1 MNHDTI
7 ISQLANGIVVASKP
21 MPESHGTAIGIWLLN
36 GSRHQSRSECGYAH
50 FLEHVLFKGTADLD
64 ARALA
69 ARFETMG
76 GQINAHTGKELTAFH
91 GLVPNAD
98 APGLVQLFSSMLCT
112 PRFTDQDV
120 AIERDV
126 VLQEIAMVKDSPEE
140 VLEEDM
146 AKALWPNHPMAWPIL
161 GDPQTLDALSAETLH
176 RYLRNIL
183 CGSRICVVAAGG
195 IDHADLERACADL
208 AALPRGTR
216 PAVSPPKFTAAQ
228 VRNRYGIAQACLSW
242 AMPGPVV
249 SSASY
254 HTHVVANHILGG
266 GTTSRLFQ
274 EIREDRG
281 LVYGIHSQLEAYS
294 DAGIWGIQTACEPD
308 HHEECREAVERST
321 ETLLAR
327 GPTAAE
333 VHTTQRFAQAN
344 LLLEQQNL
352 ETSMERLAREMI
364 YLGRPVS
371 LEEHLSLLQAITPE
385 NVRECLADAWA
396 SRAFGKT
403 TP

>member
-21 MPESHGTAIGIWLLN
+21 VPESHGSAVGVWLLN
-36 GSRHQSRSECGYAH
+36 GSRHQTRSECGYAH
-50 FLEHVLFKGTADLD
+50 FLEHVLFKGTAELD

-69 ARFETMG
+69 ARFEAMG

-91 GLVPNAD
+91 GFVPNAE
-98 APGLVQLFSSMLCT
+98 APALVRLFSSMLCS

-120 AIERDV
+120 EIERDV

-140 VLEEDM
+140 VLDEDM
-146 AKALWPNHPMAWPIL
+146 QKALWPGHSMAWPIL
-161 GDPQTLDALSAETLH
+161 GDPQTLAALDAETL
-176 RYLRNIL
+176 RQYLRKLL
-183 CGSRICVVAAGG
+183 CGTRIWVVAAGG
-195 IDHADLERACADL
+195 IDHGELERACADL
-208 AALPRGTR
+208 ATLPRGAR
-216 PAVSPPKFTAAQ
+216 PVVPPPTFTAAQ
-228 VRNRYGIAQACLSW
+228 VSNRYGIAQACLSW
-242 AMPGPVV
+242 AMPGPTVN
-249 SSASY
+249 SPAY
-254 HTHVVANHILGG
+254 HAHVVANHILGG

-294 DAGIWGIQTACEPD
+294 DAGIWSIQTACEPE

-321 ETLLAR
+321 ESLLAR

-333 VHTTQRFAQAN
+333 VDTTRRYARAN

-364 YLGRPVS
+364 YLGRPIS
-371 LEEHLSLLQAITPE
+371 LEEHLSLLAAVTPD
-385 NVRECLADAWA
+385 NVKECLEEAWVH
-396 SRAFGKT
+396 RAFGKT

>member
-7 ISQLANGIVVASKP
+7 ISELGNGIVVASKP
-21 MPESHGTAIGIWLLN
+21 MPESQGSAIGVWLLN

-50 FLEHVLFKGTADLD
+50 FLEHVLFKGTAELD

-69 ARFETMG
+69 ARFEAMG

-91 GLVPNAD
+91 GLVPNAE
-98 APGLVQLFSSMLCT
+98 APALVQLFSSMLCT

-120 AIERDV
+120 EIERDV
-126 VLQEIAMVKDSPEE
+126 VLQEIAMVKDNPEE
-140 VLEEDM
+140 VLEEDL
-146 AKALWPNHPMAWPIL
+146 AKALWPGHPMAWPIL
-161 GDPQTLDALSAETLH
+161 GDPQILAALDAETLH
-176 RYLRNIL
+176 RYLRNLL
-183 CGSRICVVAAGG
+183 CGARIWVVAAGG
-195 IDHADLERACADL
+195 IDHTELERACADL
-208 AALPRGTR
+208 VTLPRGAR
-216 PAVSPPKFTAAQ
+216 PLASPPKFTAVQ
-228 VRNRYGIAQACLSW
+228 ISNRYGIAQACLSW
-242 AMPGPVV
+242 VMPGPLV
-249 SSASY
+249 SSPTY

-294 DAGIWGIQTACEPD
+294 DTGIWGIQTACEPE
-308 HHEECREAVERST
+308 HHEECCEAVERST
-321 ETLLAR
+321 ERLLAR

-333 VHTTQRFAQAN
+333 VDTTRRFARAN

-371 LEEHLSLLQAITPE
+371 LEEHLALLEAVTAD
-385 NVRECLADAWA
+385 NVRERLAEAWA
-396 SRAFGKT
+396 HRAFGKT